1 MDARARTHAD
11 ICVPTSTLCCYVSL
25 CVWGRDTQSGRK
37 VFKVFTWVAT
47 LHVCHH
53 FHLLLALQLY
63 ACVRAQSHPLISAL
77 SCMAPCDT
85 SDSHK
90 HRAVTPYIFT
100 PYTPQSFPLSFC
112 LFLPPSF
119 SLLCIY
125 WCVKLFWDGGMDSSL
140 MGWVEAWAFCSII
153 DWGCMCICLLK

>member
-1 MDARARTHAD
+1 MRVHVHMLTPASQRPHCVVMWVCVCETETHRVVEKSLKCLPSLSPFSCPVAYACVRA
-11 ICVPTSTLCCYVSL
+11 YV
-25 CVWGRDTQSGRK
+25 C
-37 VFKVFTWVAT
+37 
-47 LHVCHH
+47 
-53 FHLLLALQLY
+53 

-100 PYTPQSFPLSFC
+100 PCTPQSFPLSFC
-112 LFLPPSF
+112 LFLPLSF

>member
-1 MDARARTHAD
+1 MRVHVHMHLAP
-11 ICVPTSTLCCYVSL
+11 CTLCLYVSL
-25 CVWGRDTQSGRK
+25 CVWKRDTHRVVEKSLK
-37 VFKVFTWVAT
+37 CLPEWPLSMFAFTFFLPCSVRAR
-47 LHVCHH
+47 
-53 FHLLLALQLY
+53 
-63 ACVRAQSHPLISAL
+63 ACVRAQSRPLISAL

-100 PYTPQSFPLSFC
+100 PCTPQSFPLSFC
-112 LFLPPSF
+112 LFLPLSF

-153 DWGCMCICLLK
+153 DWGCMCIRLLK